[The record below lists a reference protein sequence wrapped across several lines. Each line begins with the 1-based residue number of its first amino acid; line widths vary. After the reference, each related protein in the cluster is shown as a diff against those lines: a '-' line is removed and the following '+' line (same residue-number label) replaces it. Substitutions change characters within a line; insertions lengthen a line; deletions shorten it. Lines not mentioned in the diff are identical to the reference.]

1 LKSRGFARISN
12 AVNLNRI
19 ARVNAAIGQAAMR
32 KSSSSST
39 SGGDLMLCGVF
50 VALSILAGA
59 LVVTFILVV
68 TSPIVS
74 VFPAD
79 SGASE
84 IVTGVAMLWGVVT
97 GCVVAVS
104 TIGPWR
110 RLHSR
115 AQVESFDEANA
126 VPLELV
132 GRPVPPRRVANDD
145 RARHA
150 AAQRLAAPGYA
161 FEDDDDA
168 LLLEDEAE
176 MPRRRAASG
185 PRYRRAS

>member
-1 LKSRGFARISN
+1 
-12 AVNLNRI
+12 
-19 ARVNAAIGQAAMR
+19 MR
-32 KSSSSST
+32 DTSSST
-39 SGGDLMLCGVF
+39 TSFADRALCALFFAVSVAAGLLV
-50 VALSILAGA
+50 VALL
-59 LVVTFILVV
+59 LLV

-74 VFPAD
+74 MFPAD

-84 IVTGVAMLWGVVT
+84 IVTGVALLWGVVT

-115 AQVESFDEANA
+115 APLERFDDAEA

-132 GRPVPPRRVANDD
+132 GRPLARRRVANDA
-145 RARHA
+145 RARHVA
-150 AAQRLAAPGYA
+150 AAAYA
-161 FEDDDDA
+161 DDDFADDEDV
-168 LLLEDEAE
+168 LLLDDEIVA
-176 MPRRRAASG
+176 PRRRPAA